1 MTTHPSPCD
10 PWREPISLLA
20 AGCLP
25 PEEQAA
31 VRGHINGCRAC
42 TVRFADLSAVC
53 GSLDRSRPATTPA
66 AAILRRW
73 DAMAADG
80 LPRPP
85 ARSTRSL
92 APALA
97 AAIAASL
104 LLAAWWL
111 ADHQPTPPAA
121 ESPSRIHLAI
131 HDLAHAETDAAFDE
145 LLRRHY
151 GTAPFGASGSTSRSR
166 DLMKEFLQ

>member
-10 PWREPISLLA
+10 SWREPISLLA

-53 GSLDRSRPATTPA
+53 GSLGRSRPATTPA
-66 AAILRRW
+66 AGILRRW

-97 AAIAASL
+97 ASIAASL
-104 LLAAWWL
+104 LVGAWWMTDRQ
-111 ADHQPTPPAA
+111 ATPPPA
-121 ESPSRIHLAI
+121 ERRPLIRHAI
-131 HDLAHAETDAAFDE
+131 HELARAETDADFDE
-145 LLRRHY
+145 ALRRRY
-151 GTAPFGASGSTSRSR
+151 GSATFGASTSQSRPR